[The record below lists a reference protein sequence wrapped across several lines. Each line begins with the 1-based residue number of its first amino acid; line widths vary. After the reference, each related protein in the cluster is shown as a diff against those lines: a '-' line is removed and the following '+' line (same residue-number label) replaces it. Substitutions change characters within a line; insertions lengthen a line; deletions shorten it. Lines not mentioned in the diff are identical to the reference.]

1 MLINQTKV
9 QIHHEKQFNEILT
22 PQAMEFLEK
31 LHHHFEERRKNLLE
45 IRQQIQKKLN
55 GGRHLQ
61 FLSETKHVREGSW
74 TIDQLPRDLRDRR
87 VEITGP
93 VDRKMIINALNS
105 GAKTFMADF
114 EDATSPTWENVM
126 NGQINL
132 KDAIRRTIDFEA
144 DNGKKYVLQNKP
156 AVLIVRPR
164 GWHLDEKHLTV
175 EGKPMSASLADFG
188 IYFFHNAKELLS
200 RDSGPYF
207 YLPKIENHLEARL
220 WNDIFIF
227 SQNEL
232 GISQG
237 TIKATVLIETITAA
251 YEMDEILYEIREHAA
266 GLNCGRWDYI
276 FSYIKK
282 FHKHPDRILPDRS
295 TVTMEVPFMRSYSL
309 LAIQT
314 CHKRKA
320 MAIGGM
326 AAQIPVKNDDA
337 ANKVA
342 FDKVRADKE
351 REANDGHDGTW
362 VAHPGM
368 VQLVKDIFDKAMPQ
382 SNQIDKKRE
391 DVHVTA
397 EDLVRLP
404 AGEITEEGLRT
415 NINVGIQY
423 TAAWLSGRGAV
434 PINNLMEDAATAE
447 ISRAQVWQWI
457 RYPKGVL
464 ADGRK
469 VTMEL
474 VATIMQ
480 EELMEIEDQIGTA
493 AYQKGNFRQAAR
505 IFDELIKQDT
515 FSEFLTIPAYKELLK
530 GGNES

>member
-1 MLINQTKV
+1 M
-9 QIHHEKQFNEILT
+9 
-22 PQAMEFLEK
+22 
-31 LHHHFEERRKNLLE
+31 
-45 IRQQIQKKLN
+45 
-55 GGRHLQ
+55 
-61 FLSETKHVREGSW
+61 
-74 TIDQLPRDLRDRR
+74 
-87 VEITGP
+87 
-93 VDRKMIINALNS
+93 
-105 GAKTFMADF
+105 
-114 EDATSPTWENVM
+114 
-126 NGQINL
+126 
-132 KDAIRRTIDFEA
+132 
-144 DNGKKYVLQNKP
+144 
-156 AVLIVRPR
+156 
-164 GWHLDEKHLTV
+164 
-175 EGKPMSASLADFG
+175 
-188 IYFFHNAKELLS
+188 LS